1 MLRECL
7 QLLISPLL
15 NSFLLQ
21 VRQRGNE
28 LAEQIIVRLLLELD
42 ERVPYVWV
50 FDCLPSHPG
59 LRRVLQ
65 SPGDTPLLLR
75 ELLIDP
81 TDPPNPL
88 CALPLLLGH
97 DTALQTGDRILF
109 AGASGV
115 ESCQRRFLMDP
126 SPLEFVRTG
135 IEPARSWLFRR
146 LTRTT

>member
-1 MLRECL
+1 
-7 QLLISPLL
+7 
-15 NSFLLQ
+15 
-21 VRQRGNE
+21 
-28 LAEQIIVRLLLELD
+28 
-42 ERVPYVWV
+42 
-50 FDCLPSHPG
+50 
-59 LRRVLQ
+59 
-65 SPGDTPLLLR
+65 
-75 ELLIDP
+75 
-81 TDPPNPL
+81 
-88 CALPLLLGH
+88 LPLLLQRGQRREFMPGH